1 MEKRKFK
8 KKTIVALPVILIV
21 SALVAEFTLIMGFLA
36 FYLNLYSSRFS
47 DSQKALYLA
56 ESCLY
61 REIISLMRDRDHQN
75 PISPSPCQV
84 NINNTGNQAT
94 ITVTVK
100 YRKSIKKVEAI
111 LKIDQNTGKVTLDS
125 WKEISI

>member
-1 MEKRKFK
+1 MKKVEEK
-8 KKTIVALPVILIV
+8 TVVALPIILIV
-21 SALVAEFTLIMGFLA
+21 SALVVEFTLIMGFLA
-36 FYLNLYSSRFS
+36 FYFNLYSSQFS

-61 REIISLMRDRDHQN
+61 REIIHLMRDRDHRN

-84 NINNTGNQAT
+84 EINNTGTQAT

-100 YRKSIKKVEAI
+100 YRKSTKKVKAV

-125 WKEISI
+125 WKEISV

>member
-1 MEKRKFK
+1 MKESN
-8 KKTIVALPVILIV
+8 KKTIIAIPMILIV
-21 SALVAEFTLIMGFLA
+21 SALVAEFTLIMGFLS
-36 FYLNLYSSRFS
+36 FYFNLYSSRFS

-61 REIISLMRDRDHQN
+61 REIISVMRDRDHQN
-75 PISPSPCQV
+75 PVSSPPCQV
-84 NINNTGNQAT
+84 DINNTGDQVT

-100 YRKSIKKVEAI
+100 RRKSTKKVEAV
-111 LKIDQNTGKVTLDS
+111 LKIDQSTGKVTLNS

>member
-1 MEKRKFK
+1 MKKSN
-8 KKTIVALPVILIV
+8 KKTIIALPIILIV
-21 SALVAEFTLIMGFLA
+21 SALVAEFTLIMGFLS
-36 FYLNLYSSRFS
+36 FYFNLYSSRFS

-61 REIISLMRDRDHQN
+61 REIVSLMRDRDHQN

-84 NINNTGNQAT
+84 EINNTGNQAA

-100 YRKSIKKVEAI
+100 YRKSIKKVRAV
-111 LKIDQNTGKVTLDS
+111 LKIDQDTGKVTLDS

>member
-1 MEKRKFK
+1 MKKCK

-36 FYLNLYSSRFS
+36 FYFNLYSSRFS

-61 REIISLMRDRDHQN
+61 REIIRLMRDRDHQN
-75 PISPSPCQV
+75 PISSSPCQV
-84 NINNTGNQAT
+84 EINNTGTQAT

-100 YRKSIKKVEAI
+100 YRKSTKKVKAV